1 MNILP
6 QVLINGIL
14 IGSVYSLIAMGL
26 NIIFGVMKVVNFC
39 QGELLMIGM
48 YSSYFLVTVF
58 GMDPYL
64 TIAIV
69 VILMFTIGGLIQ
81 HSLIAPILGKS
92 DSDYS
97 QIFLT
102 VGLALLF
109 QNVALLL
116 FSANYR
122 TIKLGYSQT
131 SFNFLGQIIS
141 APKFISF
148 IVLLAVS
155 FLLYFFLSKTDLGK
169 KIRATSQNPLGARLV
184 GINDKKIYIVTYGIG
199 AALAGIAGALLLPF
213 YYVFPLIGDVFGL
226 RAFVVVVLG
235 GLGSIKGAF
244 LGGIILGLLETTGA
258 IMVGPSF
265 KDSIVFISFIL
276 ILILREI
283 YQSREG

>member
-64 TIAIV
+64 TIVII
-69 VILMFTIGGLIQ
+69 VILMFIIGGLIQ
-81 HSLIAPILGKS
+81 YGLITPILGKS
-92 DSDYS
+92 NSDYS

-102 VGLALLF
+102 IGLGLLF
-109 QNVALLL
+109 QNIALLS
-116 FSANYR
+116 FSGNYR
-122 TIKLGYSQT
+122 TIKIDYSQT
-131 SFNFLGQIIS
+131 SFNLFGQIIS
-141 APKFISF
+141 YPKFISF

-199 AALAGIAGALLLPF
+199 ATLAGIAGALLLPF

-258 IMVGPSF
+258 IIVGPGL

>member
-14 IGSVYSLIAMGL
+14 IGSFYSLVAMGL

-48 YSSYFLVTVF
+48 YSSYFLVTTF

-64 TIAIV
+64 TLVIV
-69 VILMFTIGGLIQ
+69 VILMFIIGGLIQ
-81 HSLIAPILGKS
+81 FGLITPTLSKDGS
-92 DSDYS
+92 GSS

-109 QNVALLL
+109 QNIALLS

-122 TIKLGYSQT
+122 TIKINYSQT
-131 SFNFLGQIIS
+131 NFNLFGQIIS
-141 APKFISF
+141 LPKFISF
-148 IVLLAVS
+148 MVLLIIS
-155 FLLYFFLSKTDLGK
+155 FLLFFFLSKTDLGK
-169 KIRATSQNPLGARLV
+169 KIRATSQNPLGARLA
-184 GINDKKIYIVTYGIG
+184 GINDKEIYIVTYGIG

-213 YYVFPLIGDVFGL
+213 YYVFPLVGDIFTL

-244 LGGIILGLLETTGA
+244 FGGIILGLLETIGA
-258 IMVGPSF
+258 IIVGPSY
-265 KDSIVFISFIL
+265 KDSIVFITFIVIL
-276 ILILREI
+276 IFREVF
-283 YQSREG
+283 QSREG

>member
-14 IGSVYSLIAMGL
+14 IGSFYSLIAMGL

-48 YSSYFLVTVF
+48 YSSYFLVTIF
-58 GMDPYL
+58 GMDPYSTL
-64 TIAIV
+64 VIV
-69 VILMFTIGGLIQ
+69 VILMFIIGGLIQ
-81 HSLIAPILGKS
+81 FGLITPILSKDGS
-92 DSDYS
+92 GSS

-109 QNVALLL
+109 QNIALLS

-122 TIKLGYSQT
+122 TIKINYSQT
-131 SFNFLGQIIS
+131 NFNLFGQIIS
-141 APKFISF
+141 LPKFISF
-148 IVLLAVS
+148 MVLLIIS
-155 FLLYFFLSKTDLGK
+155 FLLFFFLSKTDLGK
-169 KIRATSQNPLGARLV
+169 KIRATSQNPLGARLA
-184 GINDKKIYIVTYGIG
+184 GINDKEIYIVTYGIG

-213 YYVFPLIGDVFGL
+213 YYVFPLVGDIFTL

-244 LGGIILGLLETTGA
+244 LGGIILGLLETIGA
-258 IMVGPSF
+258 IIVGPSF
-265 KDSIVFISFIL
+265 KDSIVFITFIVIL
-276 ILILREI
+276 IFREVF
-283 YQSREG
+283 QSREG